1 MTDDELIG
9 ILDVEG
15 RTWIIHA
22 GGGATVSPGSLR
34 LALKSAHLQS
44 EHGAAVTHLTRTPH
58 DDVTIDASQLLRLW
72 VRLGW
77 LPN

>member
-22 GGGATVSPGSLR
+22 GGGATVSPSSLR
-34 LALKSAHLQS
+34 LALKRAHLQS
-44 EHGAAVTHLTRTPH
+44 EHGAAVTHLTRTPN
-58 DDVTIDASQLLRLW
+58 DGTIDASQLFRLW

-77 LPN
+77 LPT